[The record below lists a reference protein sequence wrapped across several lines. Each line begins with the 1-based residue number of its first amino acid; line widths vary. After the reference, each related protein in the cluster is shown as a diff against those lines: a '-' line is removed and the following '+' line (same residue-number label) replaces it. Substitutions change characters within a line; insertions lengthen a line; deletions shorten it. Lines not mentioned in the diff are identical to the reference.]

1 VSVFISY
8 STKDKDFVDKLS
20 IELVK
25 KRIHVWLDKWAM
37 KPGDSLIDKI
47 QEGLTDSAYLLVV
60 LSHNSLESEWCKK
73 ELNAGLM
80 KELEARHV
88 VVIPILLEDCNIP
101 LFLKEKVYA
110 DFRTCFD
117 DGFSNLLRSLSSLFS
132 EHMGRTS
139 TDEIITDYSIHWGIN
154 DKGLFFMNIDFINW
168 YQAKRK
174 SILLQINIVGCQ
186 IATER
191 FLLQQVM
198 GMDWLMKESIIS
210 MMCVNPTFKELNILL
225 ENNTEYNLLISAND
239 KTENITFTVK
249 LRGVLLGEDTSDDML
264 INFIDF
270 LEMLESSRR
279 ERLKK

>member
-1 VSVFISY
+1 
-8 STKDKDFVDKLS
+8 
-20 IELVK
+20 
-25 KRIHVWLDKWAM
+25 
-37 KPGDSLIDKI
+37 
-47 QEGLTDSAYLLVV
+47 
-60 LSHNSLESEWCKK
+60 
-73 ELNAGLM
+73 
-80 KELEARHV
+80 
-88 VVIPILLEDCNIP
+88 
-101 LFLKEKVYA
+101 
-110 DFRTCFD
+110 
-117 DGFSNLLRSLSSLFS
+117 
-132 EHMGRTS
+132 MGRTS